1 MYCNRASAIE
11 ENNKITEKAEAFVK
25 KNNTTQKR
33 PKKKVNITKSTNS
46 MGILEEVVKY
56 VQSQEIKTGKF
67 LPKKPTVYFRTK
79 RKDFKAPGKQGIK
92 KKMKKSISRTSKL
105 FLAFS

>member
-1 MYCNRASAIE
+1 ME
-11 ENNKITEKAEAFVK
+11 EAETFVK
-25 KNNTTQKR
+25 KTNTTQKR

-56 VQSQEIKTGKF
+56 VQSQEMKTRKF
-67 LPKKPTVYFRTK
+67 PPKKPTVHFRTRGK
-79 RKDFKAPGKQGIK
+79 YFKAPRKQGIK
-92 KKMKKSISRTSKL
+92 KKMKKSISRLSKL

>member
-1 MYCNRASAIE
+1 ME
-11 ENNKITEKAEAFVK
+11 EAETFVK
-25 KNNTTQKR
+25 KTNTTQKR

-56 VQSQEIKTGKF
+56 VQSQEMKTRKF
-67 LPKKPTVYFRTK
+67 PPKKPTVYFRT
-79 RKDFKAPGKQGIK
+79 RGKDFKAPRKQGIK